1 MKNNFR
7 AIIFT
12 TACLALVVFGIVFV
26 SETDHQTIRDWA
38 TAEDYNIT
46 AIEKTILD
54 NGPFWL
60 SDEDDRIYRVKVL
73 DHHHNE
79 KVIYFRFGLWGAEK
93 KWK

>member
-7 AIIFT
+7 AILVV
-12 TACLALVVFGIVFV
+12 TALLALVVFGIAFV

-38 TAEDYNIT
+38 ASEDYNIT
-46 AIEKTILD
+46 SIEKTIFD

-60 SDEDDRIYRVKVL
+60 VDEDDRIYKVKIE
-73 DHHHNE
+73 DHHQNE
-79 KVIYFRFGLWGAEK
+79 KVIYFRFGLWGADK